1 MINSKNASL
10 GQGQLVV
17 FAAECAHAGM
27 SIEDTIAEIE
37 KLIPTTRT
45 YGMLN
50 NLKYAVRGGRVPSWV
65 GTVARLLNM
74 TPFIRATSDGRIA
87 PSGFALGKRDRP
99 KKFATS
105 MIRNA
110 RNLGPISVAI
120 GHSACAEDA
129 EELARLLREGLPQIK
144 QLTMAELGAALGVH
158 AGPGTLIVA
167 VQPFTT
173 PPV

>member
-1 MINSKNASL
+1 
-10 GQGQLVV
+10 
-17 FAAECAHAGM
+17 
-27 SIEDTIAEIE
+27 
-37 KLIPTTRT
+37 
-45 YGMLN
+45 
-50 NLKYAVRGGRVPSWV
+50 
-65 GTVARLLNM
+65 
-74 TPFIRATSDGRIA
+74 
-87 PSGFALGKRDRP
+87 
-99 KKFATS
+99 